1 MSKVNPNK
9 RNETNSE
16 IFPWDIYKSD
26 IIFIGRKI
34 LTFSMIFVIGTF
46 QFNCKS
52 EHN

>member
-26 IIFIGRKI
+26 IFIGRKI

-52 EHN
+52 ELN